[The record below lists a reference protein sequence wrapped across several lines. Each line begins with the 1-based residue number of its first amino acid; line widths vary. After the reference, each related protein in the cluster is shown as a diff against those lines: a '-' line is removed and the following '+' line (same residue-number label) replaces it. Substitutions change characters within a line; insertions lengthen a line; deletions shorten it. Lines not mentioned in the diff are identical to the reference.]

1 MTQHFQVAT
10 IILKLA
16 LIDPP
21 IRGLLRLMGAI
32 CLISP
37 TLKPLF
43 LAATEFATKGFSGYH
58 FLRDCFS
65 FVSSKV

>member
-21 IRGLLRLMGAI
+21 IRGLLRLMRAI
-32 CLISP
+32 YLISP
-37 TLKPLF
+37 TLKPRF
-43 LAATEFATKGFSGYH
+43 LAATKSSPPKVSPAIIFSGIAS
-58 FLRDCFS
+58 LL
-65 FVSSKV
+65 